1 MQHSDMESLPAPVR
15 KFGPFLAVAALLIV
29 AYLGYGKLTGGSHST
44 EEEAHAGA
52 EPSALDLE
60 AAADDKQDRREE
72 RVAGPL
78 VDLGEPLVVNLGDPG
93 GHTTVR
99 VGVALQV
106 DEGTPVAPAPE
117 GETAPVLVER
127 AIARDVVIA
136 TLGGLT
142 SANLLKPAAREGV
155 RDLLVRRLNRGLPAT
170 LVLRAYF
177 TELTV
182 DGANPAATPVDL
194 AEVVAAAARAEEAA
208 DEAKADAEQ
217 AEAEAEDAAAE
228 KAAEE
233 EASAEDEQAAD
244 DAAHA
249 GDATS
254 GEAASE
260 EKAGSEEDASPEAQA
275 RSAAA
280 EQVEEEHAA
289 TAESD
294 GADAHADDAQS
305 EEGH

>member
-1 MQHSDMESLPAPVR
+1 MQDSDMESLPAPVR
-15 KFGPFLAVAALLIV
+15 KFGPFLAVAAVLV
-29 AYLGYGKLTGGSHST
+29 VGYLGYGKLSGGAAST
-44 EEEAHAGA
+44 EPEAHAGTA
-52 EPSALDLE
+52 PSALDLE

-117 GETAPVLVER
+117 GEAAPVLVER

-142 SANLLKPAAREGV
+142 SANLLEPDAREGV

-182 DGANPAATPVDL
+182 EGANPAATPVDL
-194 AEVVAAAARAEEAA
+194 AKIVAVAAKAEEAA
-208 DEAKADAEQ
+208 DEAKADAEE
-217 AEAEAEDAAAE
+217 AEAAAEEAADEAKAEAEDAAAE
-228 KAAEE
+228 KEADEE
-233 EASAEDEQAAD
+233 HAD
-244 DAAHA
+244 
-249 GDATS
+249 
-254 GEAASE
+254 EAASA
-260 EKAGSEEDASPEAQA
+260 KDAPEQDAADEA
-275 RSAAA
+275 RSAAS
-280 EQVEEEHAA
+280 EQVEEEHATA
-289 TAESD
+289 DAESAGSAEND
-294 GADAHADDAQS
+294 DAHADDAA

>member
-29 AYLGYGKLTGGSHST
+29 GYLGYGKLTGGGHST

-78 VDLGEPLVVNLGDPG
+78 VDLGEPLVVNLGDAG

-117 GETAPVLVER
+117 GQTAPVLVER

-182 DGANPAATPVDL
+182 DGANPSATPVDL
-194 AEVVAAAARAEEAA
+194 AEVVAAAAKAEEAA
-208 DEAKADAEQ
+208 DEAKADAEP
-217 AEAEAEDAAAE
+217 AAAEAEDAAAE

-233 EASAEDEQAAD
+233 EASAREEQAGD
-244 DAAHA
+244 GEHA
-249 GDATS
+249 EDQ
-254 GEAASE
+254 ASE
-260 EKAGSEEDASPEAQA
+260 DQSGSEEAHPSSPEEQA

-280 EQVEEEHAA
+280 DQVEEEHAA

-294 GADAHADDAQS
+294 GGADAPADDAQS

>member
-29 AYLGYGKLTGGSHST
+29 GYLGYGKLTGGGHST

-170 LVLRAYF
+170 LVLRAYV

-182 DGANPAATPVDL
+182 DGANPSATPVDL
-194 AEVVAAAARAEEAA
+194 AEVVAAAAKAEEAA

-233 EASAEDEQAAD
+233 EASAEEEQADDGEHAD
-244 DAAHA
+244 DQ
-249 GDATS
+249 
-254 GEAASE
+254 ASE
-260 EKAGSEEDASPEAQA
+260 EESGSDEAHPSSPEEQA

-280 EQVEEEHAA
+280 DQVEEEHAA
-289 TAESD
+289 TAESAG

>member
-15 KFGPFLAVAALLIV
+15 KFGPFLAVAAQLIV
-29 AYLGYGKLTGGSHST
+29 GNLGNGKLTGGGHST

-117 GETAPVLVER
+117 GQTAPVLVER

-182 DGANPAATPVDL
+182 DGANPSATPVDL
-194 AEVVAAAARAEEAA
+194 AEVVAAAAKAEEAA

-233 EASAEDEQAAD
+233 EASAEEEQADDGDHAD
-244 DAAHA
+244 DQ
-249 GDATS
+249 
-254 GEAASE
+254 ASE
-260 EKAGSEEDASPEAQA
+260 EQSGSDEANPSSPEEQA

-280 EQVEEEHAA
+280 DQVEEEHAA
-289 TAESD
+289 TAESAGSD
-294 GADAHADDAQS
+294 DAHADDAQS